1 MKLII
6 QITISI
12 YCFGCFCQTKIIP
25 KPYTVVHKSI
35 FSTESLEPLENDFDN
50 DLKKDY
56 INIIE
61 NRISD
66 NFIENPKKIIIY
78 LSSQNKSILIDFK
91 MFYGVGFHQPKI
103 KNKTLEFQ
111 ILQNGTGNYSHTIKL
126 RYNNKYRKIELIG
139 YGLSYKASPVGV
151 YYQKSYNLLTGN
163 YVVTKY
169 SNKATPI
176 INKGYKRTKN
186 KIFVENLTNKIIF
199 ELAEIGNEFEK

>member
-6 QITISI
+6 QITINI
-12 YCFGCFCQTKIIP
+12 YCFSCFCQTKIIP
-25 KPYTVVHKSI
+25 KNYTIVRKSI

-78 LSSQNKSILIDFK
+78 LSSQNKNILIDFK
-91 MFYGVGFHQPKI
+91 MFYGVGFHQPKM

-111 ILQNGTGNYSHTIKL
+111 IFQNGTGNYSHTIKL
-126 RYNNKYRKIELIG
+126 RYNNKHRKIELIG
-139 YGLSYKASPVGV
+139 YDLSYKASPLGI

-163 YVVTKY
+163 YVITKY
-169 SNKATPI
+169 SNKVI
-176 INKGYKRTKN
+176 LIVNKGCKRKRN
-186 KIFVENLTNKIIF
+186 KIFVENLTKKIIF
-199 ELAEIGNEFEK
+199 ELAEIGNEFKK